1 VVGIKQNNNRGDCMP
16 VKDELR
22 QRFII
27 MTENYQGN
35 KMKEHSDIIEK
46 VLQIDNEKA
55 LGLLN
60 NLSDKFVKKAT
71 HD

>member
-1 VVGIKQNNNRGDCMP
+1 MP

-22 QRFII
+22 QRFIK

-35 KMKEHSDIIEK
+35 KIEEHSDIIEK
-46 VLQIDNEKA
+46 VLRIDNEKA